1 MSFVFWEVVKPLLE
15 VLILWIILYK
25 ILVFFEGTRAFQVL
39 KGIIY
44 LIVAFLLFQILG
56 LDTLNWLLTKFF
68 AISIIAL
75 VIIFQQ
81 ELRHGLARLGQ
92 RHLFNFGL
100 EESEIIAIIE
110 EITSA
115 TYKLSRQ
122 KIGCLVA
129 IERETKLK
137 AYIESGLVIDA
148 QITSELIQSIFNL
161 QSPIHDGGIITRGNR
176 IVAASCLF
184 PLSDN
189 PNFSKIIG
197 TRHRAALGVT
207 EQTDSL
213 VIVISEESGEI
224 SVASDG
230 RFIPVPNKERLFNI
244 MKTILVPDKKK
255 KKAKT
260 DGQTETDAQLG

>member
-15 VLILWIILYK
+15 ILILWIILYK
-25 ILVFFEGTRAFQVL
+25 ILVFFEGTRAFQVF

-44 LIVAFLLFQILG
+44 LIIAFLLFQILG

-68 AISIIAL
+68 AISIIAF

-92 RHLFNFGL
+92 QHLFNFGL
-100 EESEIIAIIE
+100 EEAEIVALIE

-115 TYKLSRQ
+115 AYKLARQ
-122 KIGCLVA
+122 NIGCLIA

-137 AYIESGLVIDA
+137 AYIESGLTIDA
-148 QITSELIQSIFNL
+148 QISAELIQSIFNP

-176 IVAASCLF
+176 IVAAACLF

-197 TRHRAALGVT
+197 TRHRAALGIT
-207 EQTDSL
+207 EQTDTV
-213 VIVISEESGEI
+213 VIMVSEESGEI
-224 SVASDG
+224 SAACDG
-230 RFIPVPNKERLFNI
+230 RFIPIVNRERLVNI
-244 MKTILVPDKKK
+244 LKDLLIQNTKKK
-255 KKAKT
+255 KKQ
-260 DGQTETDAQLG
+260 QTAQPATQ

>member
-15 VLILWIILYK
+15 VIILWIMFYN
-25 ILVFFEGTRAFQVL
+25 ILVFFEGTRAYQVF

-44 LIVAFLLFQILG
+44 LVLAFLVFQILG

-115 TYKLSRQ
+115 AYKLSRR
-122 KIGCLVA
+122 KIGCLIA

-137 AYIESGLVIDA
+137 AYIESGITLDA
-148 QITSELIQSIFNL
+148 QISSELIQTIFNP

-197 TRHRAALGVT
+197 TRHRAALGIT
-207 EQTDSL
+207 EQTDTV
-213 VIVISEESGEI
+213 VIMVSEETGEI
-224 SVASDG
+224 SAACDG
-230 RFIPVPNKERLFNI
+230 RFIPIVNRERLVNI
-244 MKTILVPDKKK
+244 LKDLLILENKQKKK
-255 KKAKT
+255 KPKEEPA
-260 DGQTETDAQLG
+260 AS

>member
-1 MSFVFWEVVKPLLE
+1 MSFVFWEVVKPVLE
-15 VLILWIILYK
+15 VIILWVMIYH
-25 ILVFFEGTRAFQVL
+25 ILVFFEGTRAFQVF

-44 LIVAFLLFQILG
+44 LIIAFILFQILG

-100 EESEIIAIIE
+100 EESEIIEIIE
-110 EITSA
+110 DITSA
-115 TYKLSRQ
+115 TYKLARQ
-122 KIGCLVA
+122 KIGCLIAV
-129 IERETKLK
+129 ERNTKLK
-137 AYIESGLVIDA
+137 AYIESGLTIDA
-148 QITSELIQSIFNL
+148 KITAELIQSIFNP

-197 TRHRAALGVT
+197 TRHRAALGIT
-207 EQTDSL
+207 EQTDAV
-213 VIVISEESGEI
+213 VIMVSEETSEI
-224 SVASDG
+224 SVACDG
-230 RFIPVPNKERLFNI
+230 RFIPIVNRERLVNI
-244 MKTILVPDKKK
+244 LRDLLILETKSKKK
-255 KKAKT
+255 KKK
-260 DGQTETDAQLG
+260 EEPVVK